1 MDPSKD
7 KHKGLPT
14 TVDVGGELFDLLAD
28 TNVSS
33 SHKGYDTFK
42 QTFHSSRYGNLDTE
56 YLLRRYLP
64 VGQSIDKIVFDQP
77 SDRLDLIKII
87 KKRIQQLNESKEMTS
102 HIVKNI
108 PIQRFHAQLHD
119 VVLPTLLKDVQLKKT
134 TVPKLTEN
142 EIFQTILEITWYLA
156 HPNEV
161 PQKIQTE
168 WTAVLEQLKEQ
179 RITDLVQTIRQLESE
194 KGLPREDRPIRYFK
208 KLDMDQVTASST
220 LEGALDRI
228 KQMATVV
235 NAEPI
240 KPQMEQRLRNLVNV
254 LQLKHYID
262 KSDPINDA
270 GIPIVNTKRLSSN
283 LIINPRGDMS
293 VAPQQGG
300 QSKVVSTLASPL
312 GQAMLPI
319 FDYLKHLYDPVY
331 GILEKGIVPSVQ
343 RAVLPH
349 LLLLLHLC
357 NEFNS
362 PSLPVKR
369 EFGLYHIKG
378 VSDEAVRFLS
388 EQIQKLDQATY
399 EMKTDE
405 EREIFRRQIFQLPN
419 LRLRSLIKNDGTLPT
434 GVNQQLSVFHLQF
447 FVMGVNLLLPTAE
460 EFQKNH
466 PDVDTS
472 VYPILRSAL
481 PNGSVFLAYTDASTT
496 YQDLPLSFFQVNY
509 DELKVNDPTIAVQP
523 YSTEINELFEKGLI
537 KEEDRFVDKLL
548 TVKPYLHF
556 NYPQLAMSVLLALK
570 QRMPK

>member
-1 MDPSKD
+1 
-7 KHKGLPT
+7 
-14 TVDVGGELFDLLAD
+14 
-28 TNVSS
+28 
-33 SHKGYDTFK
+33 
-42 QTFHSSRYGNLDTE
+42 
-56 YLLRRYLP
+56 LRRYLP
-64 VGQSIDKIVFDQP
+64 VGQSIDKILFDQP
-77 SDRLDLIKII
+77 SDRLQLIKII
-87 KKRIQQLNESKEMTS
+87 KKRIQQLNESNEMTS
-102 HIVKNI
+102 NIVKNI

-119 VVLPTLLKDVQLKKT
+119 IVLPTLLKDVQLKKT
-134 TVPKLTEN
+134 MVPKLTEN
-142 EIFQTILEITWYLA
+142 EIFQIILEISWYLT

-161 PQKIQTE
+161 PQAIQKE
-168 WTAVLEQLKEQ
+168 WTVVLEQLKEQ
-179 RITDLVQTIRQLESE
+179 RITDLVQTIRQLEKE
-194 KGLPREDRPIRYFK
+194 RGLPQEDKPIRYFK
-208 KLDMDQVTASST
+208 KLDMDEVTSSST
-220 LEGALDRI
+220 LEGALERI

-240 KPQMEQRLRNLVNV
+240 KPQMEQRLKNLVNV

-262 KSDPINDA
+262 KSDPINDS

-293 VAPQQGG
+293 AAPQQGG
-300 QSKVVSTLASPL
+300 QAKVISTLSSPL

-319 FDYLKHLYDPVY
+319 FDYLRILYDPIY
-331 GILEKGIVPSVQ
+331 SILEKGITPSVQ

-362 PSLPVKR
+362 PSIPVKR
-369 EFGLYHIKG
+369 EFGLYHIHNL
-378 VSDEAVRFLS
+378 SEEAVRFLS

-447 FVMGVNLLLPTAE
+447 FVVGVNLLLPSTE
-460 EFQKNH
+460 EFQKSN
-466 PDVDTS
+466 PDMDTS
-472 VYPILRSAL
+472 VYPILRSAF
-481 PNGSVFLAYTDASTT
+481 PNGTVFLAYTDASTT
-496 YQDLPLSFFQVNY
+496 YKDVPLSLFQVDY
-509 DELKVNDPTIAVQP
+509 QALKVDDPTIAVQP
-523 YSTEINELFEKGLI
+523 YSAEVNQLLEKGLI
-537 KEEDRFVDKLL
+537 KENDRFVDKVL